1 MLATVLLP
9 IALGIIML
17 GLGLSLKTED
27 FTRVVKYPK
36 AVIIGLFCQM
46 LLLPFVCFG
55 IALSFGLKAELAVGL
70 MLLAASPGGATANLF
85 SHLSNGNVALNITL
99 TAVNSVLAIFTLPII
114 VNLSLGYFMTDSDTV
129 VPLQFKKI
137 IEVFAII
144 LLPVILGMIINSKS
158 PNFSKKAEKPFKIA
172 SAIFLIIIIIA
183 AVLKDKEK
191 IVEYFQQVGLAA
203 LMFNL
208 ASMAIGYF
216 VPILLKVGKKEAIA
230 IGMEIGIHNGT
241 LAIYIALNVLKNDAM
256 SFPPAVYSL
265 IMFFTAAA
273 FGWRVSRNTNSK

>member
-1 MLATVLLP
+1 
-9 IALGIIML
+9 
-17 GLGLSLKTED
+17 
-27 FTRVVKYPK
+27 
-36 AVIIGLFCQM
+36 
-46 LLLPFVCFG
+46 
-55 IALSFGLKAELAVGL
+55 
-70 MLLAASPGGATANLF
+70 
-85 SHLSNGNVALNITL
+85 
-99 TAVNSVLAIFTLPII
+99 
-114 VNLSLGYFMTDSDTV
+114 
-129 VPLQFKKI
+129 
-137 IEVFAII
+137 
-144 LLPVILGMIINSKS
+144 
-158 PNFSKKAEKPFKIA
+158 
-172 SAIFLIIIIIA
+172 LIIIIIA

-191 IVEYFQQVGLAA
+191 IIEYFQQIGTAA

-273 FGWRVSRNTNSK
+273 FGWWVSRNSNTK